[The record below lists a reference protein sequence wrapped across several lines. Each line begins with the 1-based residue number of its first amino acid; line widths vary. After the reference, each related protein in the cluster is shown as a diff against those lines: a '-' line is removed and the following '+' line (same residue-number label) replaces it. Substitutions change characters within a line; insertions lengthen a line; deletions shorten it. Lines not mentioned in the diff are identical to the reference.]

1 MGEKQKVFLSR
12 FYKVT
17 VSHLGISVWEWKLE
31 FLIKIGAISI
41 AYSWQEKLRS
51 TGVVFITQKCLLTQI
66 CTHRIFIATE
76 NEFEKKLRNYV
87 YFHYIKF
94 TWKWF
99 TLLCAA
105 CPLMELGWRVLAA
118 QFWGP
123 GWGIP
128 GSFASCFFS
137 LLSDSGSS
145 LIFMINHFLLLEWIL
160 YTWKKWWTT
169 QSAGKNSR
177 VVMADDRGMNWTTHR
192 LWQPRAD
199 MLCKAEIPTS

>member
-17 VSHLGISVWEWKLE
+17 VSHLGISVQEWKLE
-31 FLIKIGAISI
+31 FLIKTGAISI
-41 AYSWQEKLRS
+41 AYSWQEKLGS
-51 TGVVFITQKCLLTQI
+51 TGVIFSTQKCLLTQI
-66 CTHRIFIATE
+66 PTHRIFIAIE

-128 GSFASCFFS
+128 GSFASRFFS

-145 LIFMINHFLLLEWIL
+145 LIFMINHFLLLELIL
-160 YTWKKWWTT
+160 FSIHWPKTGSTRAFFFFFKGSNMHWLW
-169 QSAGKNSR
+169 SR
-177 VVMADDRGMNWTTHR
+177 GSEGWLHVFEFQLYSLLA
-192 LWQPRAD
+192 P
-199 MLCKAEIPTS
+199 

>member
-1 MGEKQKVFLSR
+1 MGEKQKVFLFR

-31 FLIKIGAISI
+31 FLIKIGAILI
-41 AYSWQEKLRS
+41 AYSWQEKLGS

-105 CPLMELGWRVLAA
+105 CPDGVGVE
-118 QFWGP
+118 GP
-123 GWGIP
+123 GSPVLGAWVRHSWKFCLLFLQPSQWFWKLFDIYDKSLSATRMDFVFNTLTKNRFKK
-128 GSFASCFFS
+128 SFFF
-137 LLSDSGSS
+137 
-145 LIFMINHFLLLEWIL
+145 F
-160 YTWKKWWTT
+160 
-169 QSAGKNSR
+169 
-177 VVMADDRGMNWTTHR
+177 
-192 LWQPRAD
+192 
-199 MLCKAEIPTS
+199 